1 LLAKGGCVITKAV
14 VMVVK
19 PETVEAVNAAV
30 GYLQRRAT
38 IYRASA
44 TELRSKGLRTQAEQA
59 ADHEIASLAAAKLI
73 KKMIAD
79 ASPPLH

>member
-1 LLAKGGCVITKAV
+1 VITKAV
-14 VMVVK
+14 VMVVN
-19 PETVEAVNAAV
+19 PETAQAVEAAI
-30 GYLQRRAT
+30 GYLRRRAT

-44 TELRSKGLRTQAEQA
+44 TELRSRGLRTQAEQA
-59 ADHEIASLAAAKLI
+59 TDHETASLAAVKLI

>member
-1 LLAKGGCVITKAV
+1 VITKAV
-14 VMVVK
+14 VMVVN
-19 PETVEAVNAAV
+19 PETAQAVEAAI
-30 GYLQRRAT
+30 GYLRRRAT

-44 TELRSKGLRTQAEQA
+44 TELRSRGLRTQAEQA
-59 ADHEIASLAAAKLI
+59 ADHEAASLAAAKLI

>member
-1 LLAKGGCVITKAV
+1 MITKAV

-19 PETVEAVNAAV
+19 PETADAVTAAI
-30 GYLQRRAT
+30 GYLKRRAT

-44 TELRSKGLRTQAEQA
+44 AQHREKGLRTKAEQDT
-59 ADHEIASLAAAKLI
+59 DHERGSLAAAKLI
-73 KKMIAD
+73 EKMIAD

>member
-1 LLAKGGCVITKAV
+1 MITKAV

-19 PETVEAVNAAV
+19 PETAEAIEAAI
-30 GYLQRRAT
+30 GYLRRRAT
-38 IYRASA
+38 LYRASA
-44 TELRSKGLRTQAEQA
+44 ALHRSQGLRTKAEQ
-59 ADHEIASLAAAKLI
+59 DTDQETASLAAAKLI

>member
-1 LLAKGGCVITKAV
+1 MITKAV

-19 PETVEAVNAAV
+19 PETVEAVAAAI
-30 GYLQRRAT
+30 GYLRRRAT

-44 TELRSKGLRTQAEQA
+44 TEYRSRGCVKEAELA
-59 ADHEIASLAAAKLI
+59 TDHERGSLAAAKLI
-73 KKMIAD
+73 EKMIAD